1 MTDPIAAE
9 FVRAARHTLAE
20 GMRKIEHCAGQLS
33 DEQIWWRPRE
43 EMNSIANL
51 MLHLS
56 GNLRQWIVSGVG
68 GAKDQ
73 RNRPGEFNDRSQR
86 SKGEVLAALKQTVA
100 EADAVLAGV
109 SVEELLRPRRIQGF
123 DESGISAIMHT
134 VPHFRGHTQ
143 EIIHMTRTQLG
154 PAYKIDFVP
163 KGPEQISAGGA

>member
-1 MTDPIAAE
+1 MTDVVAAE
-9 FVRAARHTLAE
+9 FVRAVRHTLAE
-20 GMRKIEHCAGQLS
+20 GMHKIEHCVSQLS

-56 GNLRQWIVSGVG
+56 GTLRQWIVSGVG
-68 GAKDQ
+68 GEPDQ
-73 RNRPGEFNDRSQR
+73 RNRPGEFNDRSR
-86 SKGEVLAALKQTVA
+86 RPKADVLAALKQTVA
-100 EADAVLAGV
+100 NADAVLARV
-109 SVEELLRPRRIQGF
+109 STQELLRPRRIQGF

-143 EIIHMTRTQLG
+143 EIIHMTRVQLG

-163 KGPEQISAGGA
+163 NGPEQVSAGGA